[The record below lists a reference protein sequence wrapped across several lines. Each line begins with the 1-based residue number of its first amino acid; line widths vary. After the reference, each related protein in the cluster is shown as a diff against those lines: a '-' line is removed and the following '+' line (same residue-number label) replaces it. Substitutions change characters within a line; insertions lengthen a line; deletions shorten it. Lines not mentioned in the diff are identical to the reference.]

1 MTLIGGLLAPLAVA
15 GVMVPWRTH
24 LPNTDAALV
33 LVVVIVAVA
42 VASGGRRA
50 GGIVA
55 ALSAAFWFDLFL
67 TQPYGQL
74 SINRSTDIETTV
86 LLLVVGVAVTELAVR
101 GHHHRTHA
109 QIEAAY
115 VSMLHGTAELI
126 APAEAPSSDVIDRV
140 SGHLKALLG
149 LRDCVYQDGT
159 LIGRHPLLQP
169 DGHILWDETR
179 WDIEQYGLPRD
190 QLELRVRGGGRY
202 LGRFLL
208 TAGEPRHRAH
218 ARSPPRR
225 GGARRPGGR
234 EPGQAPGHRASGVS
248 PGTSVVRGLT
258 RYRPRG
264 L

>member
-1 MTLIGGLLAPLAVA
+1 LTLIGGLLAPLAVA
-15 GVMVPWRTH
+15 AVLVPWRTH

-42 VASGGRRA
+42 VMSGGRRA

-67 TQPYGQL
+67 TQPYEQL
-74 SINRSTDIETTV
+74 SITRATDIETTV

-101 GHHHRTHA
+101 GHRHRTHA

-126 APAEAPSSDVIDRV
+126 AAEAPAYEVIDRV

-149 LRDCVYQDGT
+149 LRECVYQDGS

-208 TAGEPRHRAH
+208 TGEPGTAPSLEARLVAVVLADQVGASLVRHPAVAHRA
-218 ARSPPRR
+218 
-225 GGARRPGGR
+225 
-234 EPGQAPGHRASGVS
+234 
-248 PGTSVVRGLT
+248 
-258 RYRPRG
+258 
-264 L
+264 